1 MCVAACHR
9 RRAAFLLSTFPLCGE
24 DTFAVSVHRWVDI
37 RVLPPFASGATV
49 SVCRRFGVR
58 RTLAD
63 SAFALFE

>member
-1 MCVAACHR
+1 M
-9 RRAAFLLSTFPLCGE
+9 LCGE